1 MLEDKEFFYKVQ
13 KVNMFISFH
22 SVGIRTVFWCLWLCF
37 CAQFA
42 SAADQASVDYSSSYS
57 SNVSSSSNSTG
68 AMWGTATGGMVTT
81 SGNWAIGGTV
91 DSATMHQMNGM
102 SAGYVESAQK
112 GLLYARGTSITIQ
125 SVGAQNIV
133 NSTIYGNS
141 NNVEIQ
147 AEQIS
152 KNTGAIT
159 TSGTISTLP
168 PSTPP
173 L

>member
-1 MLEDKEFFYKVQ
+1 MNANLKSMGISTFFLY
-13 KVNMFISFH
+13 
-22 SVGIRTVFWCLWLCF
+22 LCMCF
-37 CAQFA
+37 SAQFA
-42 SAADQASVDYSSSYS
+42 SAADKASVDYSSSYS

-68 AMWGTATGGMVTT
+68 AMWGTASGGMVTT

-133 NSTIYGNS
+133 SSTIYGNG

-159 TSGTISTLP
+159 TSGSISTQP
-168 PSTPP
+168 PATPP